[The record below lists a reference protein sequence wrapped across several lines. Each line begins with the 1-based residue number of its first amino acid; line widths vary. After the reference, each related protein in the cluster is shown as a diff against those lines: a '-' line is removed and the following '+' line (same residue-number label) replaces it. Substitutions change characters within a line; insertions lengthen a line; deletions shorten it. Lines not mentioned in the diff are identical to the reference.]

1 MSTVKLFVHKTFNV
15 ELLMSN
21 FSVEIL
27 FLNIFSIYFDTVL
40 SQSMII
46 LREVFRDYQVNIE
59 NTTNLNSS
67 F

>member
-1 MSTVKLFVHKTFNV
+1 
-15 ELLMSN
+15 MSN
-21 FSVEIL
+21 LSVEIL

-46 LREVFRDYQVNIE
+46 LQEVFCDYQVNIE
-59 NTTNLNSS
+59 NITNLNSS

>member
-1 MSTVKLFVHKTFNV
+1 MKLFVYKTFNV

-21 FSVEIL
+21 LSVEIL

-46 LREVFRDYQVNIE
+46 LQEVFCDYQVNIE
-59 NTTNLNSS
+59 NITNLNSS

>member
-1 MSTVKLFVHKTFNV
+1 MKLFVYKTFNV

-21 FSVEIL
+21 LSVEIL

-46 LREVFRDYQVNIE
+46 LQEVFCDYQVNIE
-59 NTTNLNSS
+59 NIPNLNSS